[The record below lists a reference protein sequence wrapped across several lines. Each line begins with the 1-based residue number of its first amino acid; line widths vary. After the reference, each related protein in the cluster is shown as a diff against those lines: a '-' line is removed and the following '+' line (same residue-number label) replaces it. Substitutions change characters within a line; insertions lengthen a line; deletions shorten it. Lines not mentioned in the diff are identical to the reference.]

1 VVDLLKLNDVEFHL
15 EFEKAAELDQA
26 TTNSILHFI
35 NDCERRKS
43 YLDLGYSSIYDY
55 CVRKLGYSSST
66 AGRYIQAARC
76 IRANPEVLR
85 MLEAREVSVTSICQF
100 ASILDDENKESV
112 LDRVKGASW
121 RDVELVAREYRPPVE
136 LRDRMM
142 PVRAATQDGV
152 ENMVFVQ
159 FLARDEYA
167 AVFDDVRNLMPGDMT
182 YGDICLAVF
191 REYLERHS
199 PIARQKRRDVKK
211 GAASLDSHHRES
223 SPKKRS
229 AGLHSHRRESNESS
243 HHIPDVVRD
252 VILIRDGGQCT
263 FVAPDGTR
271 CQCRKDLQVDHIKP
285 FANHGPI
292 DMSNLRL
299 LCGGHNRLM
308 AERTMGRHV
317 MQPYWRQA

>member
-1 VVDLLKLNDVEFHL
+1 VVDLLKLNDAEFHL

-43 YLDLGYSSIYDY
+43 YLDLGYSSIFDY

-85 MLEAREVSVTSICQF
+85 MLEARDVSVTSICQF

-112 LDRVKGASW
+112 LRRVKGASW

-191 REYLERHS
+191 HEYLARHS
-199 PIARQKRRDVKK
+199 PIARQKRRDIKK
-211 GAASLDSHHRES
+211 GAASLDSHQRES
-223 SPKKRS
+223 SLKKRS
-229 AGLHSHRRESNESS
+229 TGLHSHRRELNESS

-308 AERTMGRHV
+308 AERAMGRHV

>member
-1 VVDLLKLNDVEFHL
+1 
-15 EFEKAAELDQA
+15 
-26 TTNSILHFI
+26 
-35 NDCERRKS
+35 
-43 YLDLGYSSIYDY
+43 
-55 CVRKLGYSSST
+55 
-66 AGRYIQAARC
+66 
-76 IRANPEVLR
+76 
-85 MLEAREVSVTSICQF
+85 MLEARDVSVTSICQF

-112 LDRVKGASW
+112 LGRVKGASW

-167 AVFDDVRNLMPGDMT
+167 AVFDDVRNLMPGAMT
-182 YGDICLAVF
+182 CGDICLTVF
-191 REYLERHS
+191 REYLARHS
-199 PIARQKRRDVKK
+199 PIARQKRRDINK

-229 AGLHSHRRESNESS
+229 AGLHSHRREPNESS

-317 MQPYWRQA
+317 MQPYWRRA